1 MVLDFLKESAYL
13 AKCISTLESGNVVK
27 AAKNYKEFK
36 AYQEKIDATISE
48 KLESARRTLNT
59 QARIVDEMRVE
70 LNS

>member
-1 MVLDFLKESAYL
+1 MIFDFLKESAHL
-13 AKCISTLESGNVVK
+13 AKCMSALESGNVVK

-36 AYQEKIDATISE
+36 SYQEKIDATISE
-48 KLESARRTLNT
+48 KLESARTTLNS